1 MATTAGKSGTTTLR
15 WVCVTA
21 WTARRRGKDRGKDHL
36 ARCDLG
42 RLEVSRLL
50 RIRALQTVLA
60 MASTVMGALM
70 AIMPWVE
77 SSW

>member
-21 WTARRRGKDRGKDHL
+21 WTARRRGKDHL
-36 ARCDLG
+36 ARYDLG

-50 RIRALQTVLA
+50 RIRALQALVA
-60 MASTVMGALM
+60 MTSTVIGALM
-70 AIMPWVE
+70 ATLPWVE
-77 SSW
+77 PSW